1 MLTTTNSIQG
11 LIMANAMLCK
21 PLEKVNAKNENSKII
36 IKNRGYYTAYI
47 KKNIFNITCER
58 DFSNLE
64 LDILYHVVFMDMKL
78 SSINLGVSYR
88 TLCRHVNIICD
99 NYDSK
104 SMINVAYKIS
114 KYIDFSQGGDH
125 V

>member
-1 MLTTTNSIQG
+1 
-11 LIMANAMLCK
+11 MLCK

-36 IKNRGYYTAYI
+36 IKNRGYYTAHI